1 MVKLG
6 NYNNEKQAQETL
18 KANELKLLRD
28 NVLSVIRQI
37 EDTLLS
43 DVVDMYD
50 TFYYL
55 KKNDKTFADDL
66 WSKYLT
72 KSEKIDV
79 NSYFGFRAEGTD
91 YYFHITIT
99 KNGVGCYYSHNKNEW
114 VKDGWRTP
122 YDIKGELDRYDKE
135 QLDNLLKS
143 ALLLTA
149 NLPAYIEGFFK
160 CVSERRV
167 PNKC

>member
-6 NYNNEKQAQETL
+6 NYNKEKEAQETL

-28 NVLSVIRQI
+28 NVSSVIRQI

-43 DVVDMYD
+43 DVVDMSD

-55 KKNDKTFADDL
+55 KNNDKTFADDL

-72 KSEKIDV
+72 KSEKIAV
-79 NSYFGFRAEGTD
+79 NSFFGFCAKDTD

-99 KNGVGCYYSHNKNEW
+99 KNGVGCYYSYDKNVW
-114 VKDGWRTP
+114 VKGGGRTP
-122 YDIKGELDRYDKE
+122 HDIKGKLDLYDKE